1 MKFNLKSIVGGESL
15 KRIYHEVAEEVRE
28 KSPRIL
34 AGGAVVGLGASVYFV
49 WKARPKCD
57 EILADRKKRLE
68 EVKEEY
74 SDPDEVKKET
84 ARVNIDTAGKMVG
97 ALAPVVVSVGLTGA
111 SIIAADRIN
120 YRRLVAATTMYDISN
135 EALMMY
141 KKKMKDVV
149 GEEKAEEVK
158 AEVNNEVVAKHPL
171 EERFVYST
179 GKGDMIYLDVWT
191 GRYFRSSRGAIESAV
206 NIVNYRMNN
215 GEMFISLNEFYD
227 LLGLPEVKFGEEWG
241 FDVNKGLLDPDYPSH
256 GVTPDGS
263 HCMMLDYDI
272 YTRSRFGDY

>member
-1 MKFNLKSIVGGESL
+1 MKFNLKGIVGGESL
-15 KRIYHEVAEEVRE
+15 KRIGHELFEEVRE

-34 AGGAVVGLGASVYFV
+34 AGGAIVGLGASVYFT

-57 EILADRKKRLE
+57 EILSERKKRLE

-84 ARVNIDTAGKMVG
+84 ARINIDAAGKMVG
-97 ALAPVVVSVGLTGA
+97 ALAPLAVTVGVTGA

-135 EALMMY
+135 EALTIY

-158 AEVNNEVVAKHPL
+158 KKVADEIVAENPVNDMTIID
-171 EERFVYST
+171 T
-179 GKGDMIYLDVWT
+179 GKGDLIYMDVYT
-191 GRYFRSSRGAIESAV
+191 GRYFRSSKVAIESAV
-206 NIVNYRMNN
+206 NDINYQLV
-215 GEMFISLNEFYD
+215 GDMFVSLNEFYD
-227 LLGLPEVKFGEEWG
+227 RIGLPAVKLGDQFG
-241 FDVNKGLLDPDYPSH
+241 FDVNKGMLHVEYSY
-256 GVTPDGS
+256 GETPDGN
-263 HCMMLDYDI
+263 HCILLDYDV
-272 YTRSRFGDY
+272 YTRYRFGDE

>member
-34 AGGAVVGLGASVYFV
+34 AGGAIVGLGASVYFA

-57 EILADRKKRLE
+57 EILAERKKRLE
-68 EVKEEY
+68 EVRAEY

-97 ALAPVVVSVGLTGA
+97 TLAPVVVSVGLTGA

-158 AEVNNEVVAKHPL
+158 KKVTDEIMAENPVND
-171 EERFVYST
+171 RTIIDT
-179 GKGDMIYLDVWT
+179 GKGDLIYMDVYT
-191 GRYFRSSRGAIESAV
+191 GRYFRSSKVAIESAV
-206 NIVNYRMNN
+206 NDINYQLV
-215 GEMFISLNEFYD
+215 GDMFVSLNEFFD
-227 LLGLPEVKFGEEWG
+227 RIGLPGVKLGDQFG
-241 FDVNKGLLDPDYPSH
+241 FDVNKGMLHVDYTY
-256 GVTPDGS
+256 GETPDGN
-263 HCMMLDYDI
+263 HCILIDYDV
-272 YTRSRFGDY
+272 YTRYRFGDE